1 LPQGV
6 ISGGAV
12 LSRNFLLDGPVEE
25 SHRRADVQER
35 EVQRQ
40 VLAAERQRVTG
51 LRDQGVISDDILQR
65 IERERDLEEARREQ
79 P

>member
-1 LPQGV
+1 V
-6 ISGGAV
+6 IAGGAV
-12 LSRNFLLDGPVEE
+12 LSRNFLLDGLVKE

-40 VLAAERQRVTG
+40 VLTAERQRVTG
-51 LRDQGVISDDILQR
+51 LRNQGVSSDDILQR
-65 IERERDLEEARREQ
+65 IERELDLEEAGREQ